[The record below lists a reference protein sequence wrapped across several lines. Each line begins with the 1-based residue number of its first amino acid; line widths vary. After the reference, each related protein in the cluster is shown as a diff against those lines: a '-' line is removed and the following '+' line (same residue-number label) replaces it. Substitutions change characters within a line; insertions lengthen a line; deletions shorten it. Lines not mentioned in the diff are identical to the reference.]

1 MSFEAALVLV
11 SIVVDMFIN
20 VLWDTF
26 EMIIDFLLTLLW

>member
-26 EMIIDFLLTLLW
+26 EMIIDFLLTLL